1 MKSAVSTQPNPPK
14 ASRSKGKQPKVSP
27 PKNDKPK
34 KSSVRH
40 TRAIQRD
47 QSKRQ
52 NAAPPDEQ
60 IQALL
65 QEVIQPAT
73 WAQVA
78 HFQQLGLRQRLLT
91 LPVMVAF
98 VLSLLWRH
106 LGSVREGVRV
116 LHQEG
121 MLWTAPLSVSPQAML
136 ERMRTLPPALFERI
150 LEAVLPVMQARWT
163 QRQRPLAP
171 ALTWACQHF
180 TAVLALDGS
189 TLDALSKRVGLLQE
203 RTGSVLAGR
212 MAALLDVASLLPRK
226 LWYEEDSTAHDQN
239 FWEAALR
246 QVEPGVLLLFD
257 LGFVD
262 YAVFDRMSQRGIF
275 FVTRVKSNAKI
286 KVKQVLREGPLV
298 QDCLVT
304 LGQGKTQ
311 CQETLRLVA
320 ILYRGKWYR
329 YLTNVLDPSV
339 LPTVYV
345 VAVYWQRWRIE
356 EAYLTV
362 KRLLGL
368 AYFACSSLN
377 AVQVQL
383 WASWL
388 LYAVLTDLTDAVAE
402 ALHQP
407 FAMISIEMVYR
418 GLYHFSQAYAR
429 GRATDPVVYLA
440 QKASELAILK
450 AKRPKSLDSVRLLT
464 NQLKP

>member
-1 MKSAVSTQPNPPK
+1 MN
-14 ASRSKGKQPKVSP
+14 RSPSP
-27 PKNDKPK
+27 KPK

-40 TRAIQRD
+40 TRAVHRD

-52 NAAPPDEQ
+52 NAVPPDEQ

-65 QEVIQPAT
+65 EEVIQPAT
-73 WAQVA
+73 FSQVA
-78 HFQQLGLRQRLLT
+78 HFQQLGLRERILT

-116 LHQEG
+116 LNQEG
-121 MLWTAPLSVSPQAML
+121 LLWTGPISVSPQAL
-136 ERMRTLPPALFERI
+136 LQRLRTLPPTLFEAI
-150 LEAVLPVMQARWT
+150 LQDVLPQMQERWT
-163 QRQRPLAP
+163 NRQRPLTP
-171 ALTWACQHF
+171 ALAWACQHF
-180 TAVLALDGS
+180 GAVLALDGS

-203 RTGSVLAGR
+203 RNGSVLAGR
-212 MAALLDVASLLPRK
+212 MAALLDVASLLPRR
-226 LWYEEDSTAHDQN
+226 LWYEENSTAHDQT
-239 FWEAALR
+239 FWHAALTA
-246 QVEPGVLLLFD
+246 VEPGALLLFD

-262 YAVFDRMSQRGIF
+262 YARFAQMSEDGVFFI
-275 FVTRVKSNAKI
+275 TRLKSNAK
-286 KVKQVLREGPLV
+286 VKLTQVLWEGPQV
-298 QDCLVT
+298 RDCLVT
-304 LGQGKTQ
+304 LGQGKTA
-311 CQETLRLVA
+311 CQKPLRMVA
-320 ILYRGKWYR
+320 IHYQGKWYR
-329 YLTNVLDPSV
+329 YLTNVLDPAV

-368 AYFACSSLN
+368 AYFACGSLN
-377 AVQVQL
+377 AVQGQL

-418 GLYHFSQAYAR
+418 GLYHFSQAHRR
-429 GRATDPVVYLA
+429 GQAEDPVVYLA
-440 QKASELAILK
+440 QKATALAIIK

>member
-1 MKSAVSTQPNPPK
+1 MKPASPSKPK
-14 ASRSKGKQPKVSP
+14 KR
-27 PKNDKPK
+27 K

-47 QSKRQ
+47 QSKRP

-73 WAQVA
+73 FSQVA
-78 HFQQLGLRQRLLT
+78 HFHQLGLRERILT

-98 VLSLLWRH
+98 VVSLLWRH

-116 LHQEG
+116 LNQEG
-121 MLWTAPLSVSPQAML
+121 LLWTGPMSVSPQAVL
-136 ERMRTLPPALFERI
+136 ERLRTLPPALFERI
-150 LEAVLPVMQARWT
+150 LGEVLPGMQARFAT
-163 QRQRPLAP
+163 RQRPLTP
-171 ALTWACQHF
+171 ALAWACQHF

-189 TLDALSKRVGLLQE
+189 TLDALSKRIGLLRE

-212 MAALLDVASLLPRK
+212 MAALLDVASLLPRRI
-226 LWYEEDSTAHDQN
+226 WYEEDSSAHDQN
-239 FWEAALR
+239 FGEAALR
-246 QVEPGVLLLFD
+246 HLEPGVLLLFD

-262 YAVFDRMSQRGIF
+262 YALFDRMSQDGIF

-286 KVKQVLREGPLV
+286 KVERVLWEGPRV
-298 QDCLVT
+298 RDCLVT
-304 LGQGKTQ
+304 VGQGKTQ
-311 CQETLRLVA
+311 CQQTLRLVA
-320 ILYRGKWYR
+320 ILYQGKWYR
-329 YLTNVLDPSV
+329 YLTNVLDPAV
-339 LPTVYV
+339 LPAVYV

-356 EAYLTV
+356 EAYLSV

-368 AYFACSSLN
+368 AYFACGAQN

-402 ALHQP
+402 ALGQP
-407 FAMISIEMVYR
+407 FAMISMEMVYR
-418 GLYHFSQAYAR
+418 GLYHFSQAYHR
-429 GRATDPVVYLA
+429 GLADDPVMYLA
-440 QKASELAILK
+440 RKASELAILK